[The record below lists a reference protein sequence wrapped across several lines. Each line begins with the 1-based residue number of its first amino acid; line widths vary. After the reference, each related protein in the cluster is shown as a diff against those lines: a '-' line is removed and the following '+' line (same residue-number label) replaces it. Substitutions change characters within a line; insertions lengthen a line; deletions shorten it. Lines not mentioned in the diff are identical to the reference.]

1 MANWYG
7 TARSNYFHVKDE
19 TQFLAWVDALN
30 LDSFR
35 DKEGRYAIAADN
47 DQGWPSSY
55 YDDDLGE
62 EFPLDLPIELSL
74 HLADGEVAVLMEVG
88 NEKLRYLTGYAVAV
102 NHKGDLVSVG
112 LDEIYKKACQAFHV
126 DAITRAEY

>member
-30 LDSFR
+30 LDSFQ
-35 DKEGRYAIAADN
+35 DKEGRYAIAAN
-47 DQGWPSSY
+47 NGQGWPTSY
-55 YDDDLGE
+55 YDELGG
-62 EFPLDLPIELSL
+62 EFDLDLPINLSL

-102 NHKGDLVSVG
+102 NHKGDIVSVG
-112 LDEIYKKACQAFHV
+112 LDEIYAEACQAFHV
-126 DAITRAEY
+126 DDITRAEY